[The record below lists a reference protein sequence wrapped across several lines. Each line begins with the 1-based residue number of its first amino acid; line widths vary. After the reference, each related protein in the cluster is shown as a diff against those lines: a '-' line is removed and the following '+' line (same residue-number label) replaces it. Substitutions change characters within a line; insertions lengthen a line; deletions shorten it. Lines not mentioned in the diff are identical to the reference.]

1 MVRTPP
7 CHGEIQTGST
17 PVQTAKKVIEMFVIV
32 KFIKNSKGVE
42 MPVIIID
49 THNEVLEFETYEE
62 AEKLR
67 DLMEANSDSGYKYE
81 VKKI

>member
-1 MVRTPP
+1 
-7 CHGEIQTGST
+7 
-17 PVQTAKKVIEMFVIV
+17 MFVIV
-32 KFIKNSKGVE
+32 KFIKNNKGVE

-49 THNEVLEFETYEE
+49 THNEVLEFETYDE

-67 DLMEANSDSGYKYE
+67 NLMETNSDSGYKYE

>member
-1 MVRTPP
+1 
-7 CHGEIQTGST
+7 
-17 PVQTAKKVIEMFVIV
+17 MFVIV
-32 KFIKNSKGVE
+32 KFIKNNRGVE

-49 THNEVLEFETYEE
+49 SHNEVLEFETYEE

-67 DLMEANSDSGYKYE
+67 NLMETNSDSGYKYE

>member
-1 MVRTPP
+1 
-7 CHGEIQTGST
+7 
-17 PVQTAKKVIEMFVIV
+17 MFVIV
-32 KFIKNSKGVE
+32 KFIKNNRGVE

-49 THNEVLEFETYEE
+49 THNEVLEFETYDE

-67 DLMEANSDSGYKYE
+67 NLMEANSDSGYKYE

>member
-1 MVRTPP
+1 
-7 CHGEIQTGST
+7 
-17 PVQTAKKVIEMFVIV
+17 MFVIV
-32 KFIKNSKGVE
+32 KFIKNNRGVE

-49 THNEVLEFETYEE
+49 SHNEVLEFETYEE

-67 DLMEANSDSGYKYE
+67 NLMEANSDSGYKYE

>member
-1 MVRTPP
+1 
-7 CHGEIQTGST
+7 
-17 PVQTAKKVIEMFVIV
+17 
-32 KFIKNSKGVE
+32 

-67 DLMEANSDSGYKYE
+67 NLMETNSDSGYKYE

>member
-1 MVRTPP
+1 
-7 CHGEIQTGST
+7 
-17 PVQTAKKVIEMFVIV
+17 MFVIV
-32 KFIKNSKGVE
+32 KFVKNVRGVE

-67 DLMEANSDSGYKYE
+67 DLMEANSDSGHRYE

>member
-1 MVRTPP
+1 
-7 CHGEIQTGST
+7 
-17 PVQTAKKVIEMFVIV
+17 MFVIV

-42 MPVIIID
+42 IPVIIID
-49 THNEVLEFETYEE
+49 THTEVLEFETYEE

-67 DLMEANSDSGYKYE
+67 DLMAANSDSGHKYE

>member
-1 MVRTPP
+1 
-7 CHGEIQTGST
+7 
-17 PVQTAKKVIEMFVIV
+17 MFVIV
-32 KFIKNSKGVE
+32 KFIKNSRGVE

-49 THNEVLEFETYEE
+49 THNEVLEFETYDE

-67 DLMEANSDSGYKYE
+67 NLMEANSDSGYKYE

>member
-1 MVRTPP
+1 
-7 CHGEIQTGST
+7 
-17 PVQTAKKVIEMFVIV
+17 
-32 KFIKNSKGVE
+32 

-62 AEKLR
+62 ADKLR
-67 DLMEANSDSGYKYE
+67 DLMEANSDSGHRYE

>member
-1 MVRTPP
+1 
-7 CHGEIQTGST
+7 
-17 PVQTAKKVIEMFVIV
+17 MFVIV
-32 KFIKNSKGVE
+32 KFVKNHKGVE

-62 AEKLR
+62 ADKLR
-67 DLMEANSDSGYKYE
+67 DLMEANSDSGHRYE

>member
-1 MVRTPP
+1 
-7 CHGEIQTGST
+7 
-17 PVQTAKKVIEMFVIV
+17 MFVIV
-32 KFIKNSKGVE
+32 KFIKNNRGVE

-49 THNEVLEFETYEE
+49 THNEVLEFETYDE

-67 DLMEANSDSGYKYE
+67 NLMEANSDSGHRYE

>member
-1 MVRTPP
+1 
-7 CHGEIQTGST
+7 
-17 PVQTAKKVIEMFVIV
+17 MFVIV
-32 KFIKNSKGVE
+32 KFIKNNRGVE

-67 DLMEANSDSGYKYE
+67 NLMEANSDSGYKYE